1 VYRNAVDKFGDW
13 VTATGSYSSSKE
25 LKGTKVRFNQD
36 GTLQIMTSKGQLS
49 RPLTPLNIL
58 QTLDDIMSGYSQ

>member
-1 VYRNAVDKFGDW
+1 MCIEMQLINLEIGLQLLVVIQAVK
-13 VTATGSYSSSKE
+13 SLKE
-25 LKGTKVRFNQD
+25 LVRFNQD